1 MSAQK
6 LFDEICA
13 SLESRAKRSQMFGAP
28 CMKTPNGKAAFCL
41 YKDMLIVKLDKQTE
55 NDTLSL
61 DGVSVFAPMGNR
73 PMNGWLQVGFEY
85 AQKWPSLAAASVAFV
100 EKLEA
105 KPPKPRKGK
114 A

>member
-13 SLESRAKRSQMFGAP
+13 SLEDRANRSKMFGAP
-28 CMKTPNGKAAFCL
+28 CMKTPNGKAAFCF
-41 YKDMLIVKLDKQTE
+41 YKDMLVIKLDKETQNE
-55 NDTLSL
+55 TLSW
-61 DGVSVFAPMGNR
+61 DGVSMFNPMGER

-85 AQKWPSLAAASVAFV
+85 AKKWPALAKASVDFV

-105 KPPKPRKGK
+105 NVPKPKK
-114 A
+114 AKA